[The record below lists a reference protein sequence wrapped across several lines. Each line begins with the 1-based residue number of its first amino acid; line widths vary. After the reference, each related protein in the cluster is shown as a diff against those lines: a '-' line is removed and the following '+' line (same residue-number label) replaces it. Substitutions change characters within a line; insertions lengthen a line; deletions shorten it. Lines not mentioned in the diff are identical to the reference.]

1 VGRRKRV
8 ESAIA
13 TRPSARSER
22 RQCSISRA
30 RRFLRLIGQGAWPR
44 YGVGIGCRTDD
55 FLSTPRL
62 RTYQPFSANKKMY
75 MSDENTR
82 TLSPSAS
89 PNGDDYRRLAG
100 EIRKVAARTRLPVAR
115 RELAQF
121 AAKYERQADQL
132 ARR

>member
-1 VGRRKRV
+1 
-8 ESAIA
+8 
-13 TRPSARSER
+13 
-22 RQCSISRA
+22 
-30 RRFLRLIGQGAWPR
+30 
-44 YGVGIGCRTDD
+44 
-55 FLSTPRL
+55 
-62 RTYQPFSANKKMY
+62 

-82 TLSPSAS
+82 TLSPNAS

-115 RELAQF
+115 RELAQL